1 MSDILEVEPRLET
14 GTRRMNRLRSQGKV
28 PAVLYG
34 HRQDNL
40 NLTLD
45 LRQLQSVM
53 QHSGHI
59 VQLKGSVNEQALIK
73 LVQWD
78 EVANSVVHV
87 DLYRVDAKELLE
99 IELTVELRGPAKGAS
114 QGGVVNH
121 VVHDL
126 AIRCPADRLPE
137 KLELKI
143 FDLELGQT
151 LRAKDILLPEGA
163 QLVGSPEM
171 VIVSCTRAMVE
182 ADTAAAGAAEP
193 EVIGKKKEDEKS
205 DKK

>member
-1 MSDILEVEPRLET
+1 
-14 GTRRMNRLRSQGKV
+14 MNRLRASGKV

-34 HRQDNL
+34 HRQDNVD
-40 NLTLD
+40 LTLD
-45 LRQLQSVM
+45 LKQLKAVM

-73 LVQWD
+73 HVQWD
-78 EVANSVVHV
+78 EVLNSVVHV

-99 IELTVELRGPAKGAS
+99 IELTIELRGPAKGAS

-121 VVHDL
+121 IIHDL
-126 AIRCPADRLPE
+126 TIMCPADRIPE

-143 FDLELGQT
+143 FDLELGQAM
-151 LRAKDILLPEGA
+151 RAKDIALPEGA
-163 QLVGSPEM
+163 RLVGSPEM
-171 VIVSCTRAMVE
+171 VIVSCTRVMETE
-182 ADTAAAGAAEP
+182 ATAAAGAEP
-193 EVIGKKKEDEKS
+193 EVIGKKKPEDEKA